1 MSMEESK
8 QVAANSMA
16 YWMNDLPGWVKAAF
30 ACVLCVI
37 MLGFFAQVRT
47 GDYIDRYI
55 TSKMDAAQ
63 TSVESQRQER
73 SDVIEVLQ
81 RLLLDYQAKAAAS
94 EDGLKQALTALREQ
108 IEITKRIEHAVNQ
121 RLAAHANR
129 LDRHEARIEQLEAKV
144 QVIFEGHPKDWDT
157 YVSRH
162 PTAQ

>member
-1 MSMEESK
+1 MSTDESK
-8 QVAANSMA
+8 QAAANSMA
-16 YWMNDLPGWVKAAF
+16 HWMNDLPGWVKAAF

-81 RLLLDYQAKAAAS
+81 RLLLDYQTKASAS
-94 EDGLKQALTALREQ
+94 EDGLKQALAALRAQ
-108 IEITKRIEHAVNQ
+108 VEITKRIEQTVNQ
-121 RLAAHANR
+121 RLAAHADR
-129 LDRHEARIEQLEAKV
+129 LDQHEARIDQLEAKV
-144 QVIFEGHPKDWDT
+144 QVIFKGHPKDWDR
-157 YVSRH
+157 YISEH
-162 PTAQ
+162 AAGN